1 MAPWRFQCRDRLL
14 CNHSNEEVGVMARS
28 KPTGASRVDRPANG
42 AVGWLMRIR
51 RGDVFVQEFFSDA
64 VHGGKRAA
72 QRAARERYAELAQE
86 LPAPKTSEGAMS
98 VRNSSG
104 VVGVRLAKEGSNAA
118 GEPRESYVA
127 SWRESGRDR
136 TVRFSCSA
144 FGKRKAF
151 QLACLARELRT
162 TDREALMA
170 QWTANK
176 KAGKTAPTA
185 KRAPAS
191 KPAAKKA
198 PAQKAA
204 EKKTAAK
211 KATGKRR

>member
-1 MAPWRFQCRDRLL
+1 
-14 CNHSNEEVGVMARS
+14 MARS

-51 RGDVFVQEFFSDA
+51 RGDTFIQEFFSDA
-64 VHGGKRAA
+64 AYGGKRAS
-72 QRAARERYAELAQE
+72 QRAARDRYSELAAT
-86 LPAPKTSEGAMS
+86 LPPPKTSEGAMS

-104 VVGVRLAKEGSNAA
+104 VVGVRLAREGTDAA

-127 SWRESGRDR
+127 SWRENGRDR

-162 TDREALMA
+162 TDREVLMA
-170 QWTANK
+170 KLAENR
-176 KAGKTAPTA
+176 KAGKSAAGKKAAP
-185 KRAPAS
+185 K
-191 KPAAKKA
+191 KAAKKA
-198 PAQKAA
+198 AA
-204 EKKTAAK
+204 KKTA
-211 KATGKRR
+211 KRK